1 MSYDVIVK
9 KIEGKLNE
17 EDLAA
22 FRKELHGVLQA
33 WDISIALAS
42 DPEWLAQM
50 GLVTAEDQ
58 ADALTADE
66 LATYLAAR
74 PAGEIVKAE
83 PNELVRTE
91 TAPSTSGKHLI
102 HCIGTETAPDS
113 VLCTHCG
120 TWATIDDAEVIH
132 LSPMFAAFERAHDGC
147 VDTRLF
153 R

>member
-1 MSYDVIVK
+1 MTTSYDAIVK
-9 KIEGKLNE
+9 KIESRLNQ

-33 WDISIALAS
+33 WDISIALAN
-42 DPEWLAQM
+42 DPNWLAQIESAPV
-50 GLVTAEDQ
+50 G
-58 ADALTADE
+58 
-66 LATYLAAR
+66 R
-74 PAGEIVKAE
+74 EIVKVE

-102 HCIGTETAPDS
+102 HVIGTDTNPDA
-113 VLCTHCG
+113 VVCTHCG
-120 TWATIDDAEVIH
+120 TWATIDDADVIH